1 MSDTWHAETLL
12 HACPRHVILKNE
24 TKIQNTTK
32 TQEHEESNTLLQ
44 KKERT
49 FIFWIIRMQ
58 LKINKYPYFWF
69 VC

>member
-1 MSDTWHAETLL
+1 MSDTWHAKTLL

-44 KKERT
+44 KKKREN
-49 FIFWIIRMQ
+49 IYI
-58 LKINKYPYFWF
+58 LNNKNATEN
-69 VC
+69 